1 MTAKII
7 LIFSKRFKSSLLSLR
22 SNKKF
27 KASKAKNDR
36 ADINVRKFSFAI
48 LLAAN
53 KIEPIAPTDAASVGV
68 AKPVSIDP
76 STAMINARGGNKVL
90 NNSL

>member
-1 MTAKII
+1 MTAEII

-27 KASKAKNDR
+27 KASKVKNDR
-36 ADINVRKFSFAI
+36 ADTNVRKFSFTI

-76 STAMINARGGNKVL
+76 VSYTHLTLPTKRIV
-90 NNSL
+90 